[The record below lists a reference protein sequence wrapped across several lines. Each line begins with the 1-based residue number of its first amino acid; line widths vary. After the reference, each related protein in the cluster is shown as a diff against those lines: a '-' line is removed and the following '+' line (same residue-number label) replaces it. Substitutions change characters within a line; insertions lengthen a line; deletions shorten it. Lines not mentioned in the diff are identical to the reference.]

1 VRPVTKAQEHP
12 RNLRY
17 APLAAGLALL
27 IAAARVAATLYAMRE
42 APYYDQWAGIDGI
55 ALPRAAHAFDP
66 SYLFQP
72 HNEHLMVWTKLLDW
86 LQLVATDNQY
96 DARPVGILLAVLSA
110 VVAGLLLAGGA
121 CRLKKGRNAW
131 LCAGLALV
139 AIPYSW
145 ESLSVTWNNA
155 FVFLIAGAA
164 ATLWLAAQGTRA
176 HVMPML
182 AAATLSVLA
191 MGTGWL
197 APLMGIGI
205 VAYRVMRRELPTADA
220 AALAFPQIAA
230 MVLAWLLLAGKMHSG
245 DPRPIDATLVLAQLA
260 LLTTAFVPTGL
271 MLAQIFF
278 GTDADSQNAAAA
290 ARRQTDMFIAALAL
304 WGYLHV
310 VSMIV
315 LRSEFRLWLPI
326 SRYMDVIVVAI
337 MANLACWL
345 RLRASGLGRLLSWIA
360 VPAVVSFAVITVL
373 AAPLPLYFLQ
383 WRADRLRQAEA
394 LIAVTVRDHDTT
406 AIARADSS
414 ILPFPD
420 RAYLET
426 KLADEN
432 VRHILGDRVGSR
444 TESAAFV
451 RASRDIERAMTDHG
465 IALSI
470 ATIALASMLL
480 VFARRSA
487 SNGAETAQET
497 S

>member
-1 VRPVTKAQEHP
+1 MRPVTELQEHP
-12 RNLRY
+12 RDLRY
-17 APLAAGLALL
+17 APLAAGLALV
-27 IAAARVAATLYAMRE
+27 IAAARVAATLYSMHE

-55 ALPRAAHAFDP
+55 ALPRAAHAFDLR
-66 SYLFQP
+66 YLFQP

-86 LQLVATDNQY
+86 LQLVAADNQY

-121 CRLKKGRNAW
+121 CRLKKGRGAW
-131 LCAGLALV
+131 LCAGLALA

-164 ATLWLAAQGTRA
+164 STLWLAAQGTRA
-176 HVMPML
+176 HVIPML

-205 VAYRVMRRELPTADA
+205 VVYRAMRRELPTADA
-220 AALAFPQIAA
+220 AALALAQIAA
-230 MVLAWLLLAGKMHSG
+230 MVLALLLMAGKTHSG
-245 DPRPIDATLVLAQLA
+245 DPRPVDAALVLAQLA
-260 LLTTAFVPTGL
+260 LLTMAFVPTGL
-271 MLAQIFF
+271 MLAQIFSGA
-278 GTDADSQNAAAA
+278 GTNSQNVATV
-290 ARRQTDMFIAALAL
+290 ARRQIDMFIAALAV

-310 VSMIV
+310 LSMIV

-337 MANLACWL
+337 LANLACWL
-345 RLRASGLGRLLSWIA
+345 RLRASGFGRLWSRTA
-360 VPAVVSFAVITVL
+360 VPAVASFAVITVL

-383 WRADRLRQAEA
+383 WRADRLTQAEA
-394 LIAVTVRDHDTT
+394 LIAATVRDHDAT

-444 TESAAFV
+444 TQPAAFV
-451 RASRDIERAMTDHG
+451 RVSRDIERVMMDHG
-465 IALSI
+465 IVLSI
-470 ATIALASMLL
+470 VAVAVALVLFTL
-480 VFARRSA
+480 ARRPA
-487 SNGAETAQET
+487 RNGAETAQET